1 MITLPEPSIRGVPT
15 DLPAPFPV
23 LEHVAYLNTGSVGPV
38 PKAAADAARRELD
51 DVLKN
56 GRGGKAHFDHLLEMC
71 DLVRARVAGLMGAVP
86 GEIALTGA
94 TTDGVN
100 AVIAGLDLQPGDE
113 VLTSDEEHPG
123 LLAPLASARERRGI
137 EVRVAPFAAL
147 ADAVTTRTR
156 LVACSHVSWHTGRVM
171 DTQALAGAGA
181 PVLLD
186 GAQGLG
192 AVPVDVG
199 VLGCDYY
206 AASGQKWLCG
216 PNGSGYL
223 YVRSDRIPELA
234 PAAPGYQTLSEPT
247 RALELPLK
255 EGAARF
261 DGGFPSSEHLAW
273 ALASLDVLGDDG
285 AVQAAGIEG
294 ARSLARL
301 LADRGLTVAP
311 RGDSTLVCWESPD
324 PEAESAR
331 LLGAGYVVRNLP
343 GTRYVRAS
351 VGAWTSQEELAG
363 LAEEAATSTS

>member
-15 DLPAPFPV
+15 DLRSHFPV

-38 PKAAADAARRELD
+38 PTAAADAAREALD
-51 DVLKN
+51 DALEN
-56 GRGGKAHFDHLLEMC
+56 GRGGKAHFDRLVEMC
-71 DLVRARVAGLMGAVP
+71 DRLRARVAGLMGAVP

-100 AVIAGLDLQPGDE
+100 AVIAGLDLRPGDE

-123 LLAPLASARERRGI
+123 LLAPLASARKRRG
-137 EVRVAPFAAL
+137 VKLRVAPFAAL
-147 ADAVTTRTR
+147 AEAVTAQTR

-171 DTQALAGAGA
+171 DTEALSGAGV

-223 YVRSDRIPELA
+223 YVRSERIPELE
-234 PAAPGYQTLSEPT
+234 PAAPGYQTLSEPM
-247 RALELPLK
+247 RALDLPLK

-273 ALASLDVLGDDG
+273 ALASLDVLGRDG
-285 AVQAAGIEG
+285 AVQAAGVGG

-311 RGDSTLVCWESPD
+311 RGDSTLVSWETAD

-331 LLGAGYVVRNLP
+331 LLAAGYVVRNLP
-343 GTRYVRAS
+343 GTPYVRAS
-351 VGAWTSQEELAG
+351 VGAWTSDEEMAG
-363 LAEEAATSTS
+363 LAEEAAISMS